1 MNKSSD
7 QPKVS
12 KLELENFKS
21 PQKPVS
27 ALDLK
32 RLNDVS
38 IELRAE
44 LGRCK
49 VSLREILSW
58 KENSILT
65 LNKLAGENVDI
76 YVRDTRFA
84 SGEVLV
90 VEDNFAVAGYSILE
104 QVPAVGIIGHYHAKI
119 LDFYPADGFW
129 PQILVSDDFAGD
141 NTA

>member
-21 PQKPVS
+21 PEQS
-27 ALDLK
+27 ATPLDLK
-32 RLNDVS
+32 RLNDVT

-44 LGRCK
+44 LGRCT
-49 VSLREILSW
+49 VSLKEILAW
-58 KENSILT
+58 KKDTILT
-65 LNKLAGENVDI
+65 LDKLAGENVDI

-90 VEDNFAVAGYSILE
+90 VEDNFAVRLTELLTYLE
-104 QVPAVGIIGHYHAKI
+104 RVKLGLGR
-119 LDFYPADGFW
+119 
-129 PQILVSDDFAGD
+129 VSD
-141 NTA
+141 

>member
-1 MNKSSD
+1 MNKYSD

-12 KLELENFKS
+12 KLELEDFKS

-44 LGRCK
+44 LSRCT
-49 VSLREILSW
+49 VSLREVLSW
-58 KENSILT
+58 KKDTILT
-65 LNKLAGENVDI
+65 LDKLAGENVDI
-76 YVRDTRFA
+76 YVRDSRFA

-90 VEDNFAVAGYSILE
+90 VEDHFAVRLTELLTYLE
-104 QVPAVGIIGHYHAKI
+104 RVKLGLGR
-119 LDFYPADGFW
+119 
-129 PQILVSDDFAGD
+129 VSE
-141 NTA
+141 